1 MPKTQCTKYEESMM
15 IYKDYG
21 EDAKNGKQSTAP
33 RKKETLTFKSWQYKA
48 KYKERNGLV
57 CEGTRGMP

>member
-1 MPKTQCTKYEESMM
+1 MM